1 MGSGLS
7 AGAAGSGGCAAG
19 RAGTPQDA
27 KHPRQCGSRGKSA
40 DSAAERRMSAVLPD
54 WSEMN
59 RVGDEVSRS
68 DGLVTDTAM
77 EHPSEAS

>member
-1 MGSGLS
+1 M
-7 AGAAGSGGCAAG
+7 
-19 RAGTPQDA
+19 
-27 KHPRQCGSRGKSA
+27 
-40 DSAAERRMSAVLPD
+40 PD